1 MVKSQKIILFI
12 ITLISIILLSTLFFL
27 NRTLE
32 HKKEIDNLLKKE
44 DITQTNSNQQYLLI
58 NEYDYENINIKGKDF
73 ISDIENEQ
81 QSDEKSE
88 RTQKIERT
96 DNIDD
101 DVMLLAKLI
110 NSEAGNEPFE
120 GKVAVANVVLYRSK
134 IEKESIRKIIYA
146 KEQFDGVDTN
156 SFMNF
161 PNNESIDAAQR
172 AINGEKVLDNAYYYA
187 NLNLCS
193 PSWATEKRFLCRIG
207 DHWFFKQ

>member
-12 ITLISIILLSTLFFL
+12 ITLISIILISTLFFL

-44 DITQTNSNQQYLLI
+44 DITQINSNQQYLLI
-58 NEYDYENINIKGKDF
+58 NEYDDENINTKGKDF
-73 ISDIENEQ
+73 ITDIENEQ
-81 QSDEKSE
+81 QGDEQSKK
-88 RTQKIERT
+88 TQRMERT
-96 DNIDD
+96 DNTDD

-120 GKVAVANVVLYRSK
+120 GKVAVANVVLYRSQR
-134 IEKESIRKIIYA
+134 EKESIREIIYA
-146 KEQFDGVDTN
+146 RGQFDGVDTN
-156 SFMNF
+156 LFMNT
-161 PNNESIDAAQR
+161 PNSESIEAAQR
-172 AINGEKVLDNAYYYA
+172 AVNGEKVLDNAYYYA

>member
-44 DITQTNSNQQYLLI
+44 DITQINSNKQYLLI
-58 NEYDYENINIKGKDF
+58 NEYDDENINTKGKDF

-146 KEQFDGVDTN
+146 RGQFDGVDTN